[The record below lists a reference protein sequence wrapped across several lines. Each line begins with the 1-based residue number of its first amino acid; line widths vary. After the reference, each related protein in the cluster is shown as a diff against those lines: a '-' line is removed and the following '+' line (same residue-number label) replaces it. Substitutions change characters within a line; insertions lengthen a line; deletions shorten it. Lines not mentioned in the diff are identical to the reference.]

1 MGIRSNRIFQIVFRL
16 LFTLLGLAVGRLV
29 LGLLRDLNVMKAIGR
44 LIPQGAVPVVV
55 FILFAILFF
64 ILGKY
69 AYGALWRFVDRVES
83 EVKDLP
89 AGDILWGVFGLIIGI
104 LIAFLVSLPI
114 YRLNIDYVSSF
125 LSLII
130 YIVLGVLGIRIM
142 LYKREE
148 IAASMRGLL
157 AQGTGAVRLK
167 SGDRRQAAPKLLD
180 TSVII
185 DGRIVDIIELG
196 FVEGPIIV
204 PSFVLSELQGIAD
217 SSNGMSRAK
226 GRKGLDALKELR
238 EDSRYKIRIVEK
250 TYGDLTEVDTMLLR
264 MAKEMKGVVVTND
277 YNLNKVAE
285 VQGITVLNINALAN
299 AMKPV
304 FVTGEVIDV
313 FVVKPGSQEKQGLG
327 YLDDGTMIV
336 VENGI
341 DYLGKS
347 VHCIVTSMLQTAA
360 GKMIFA
366 KPVN

>member
-1 MGIRSNRIFQIVFRL
+1 MGIRSNRIFHMVFRL

-29 LGLLRDLNVMKAIGR
+29 LGLLRDLNAMKAIGR
-44 LIPQGAVPVVV
+44 LIPQGAIPVVV
-55 FILFAILFF
+55 YFLFAILFF
-64 ILGKY
+64 ILGKN

-89 AGDILWGVFGLIIGI
+89 AGDILWGVLGLIIGI

-125 LSLII
+125 ISLII
-130 YIVLGVLGIRIM
+130 YVVLGVLGIRIM

-148 IAASMRGLL
+148 MAASMRGLF
-157 AQGTGAVRLK
+157 AQGSAVRLK
-167 SGDRRQAAPKLLD
+167 GGDKRQAAPKLLD

-196 FVEGPIIV
+196 FIEGPIIV

-226 GRKGLDALKELR
+226 GRKGLDALKELQ
-238 EDSRYKIRIVEK
+238 EDSRYKIKIVEK

-264 MAKEMKGVVVTND
+264 MAKEVKGVVVTND

-285 VQGITVLNINALAN
+285 VQGMTVLNINALAN

-366 KPVN
+366 KPVD